1 MSRYTTGNGETL
13 MTSKKALAAL
23 ILISFGS
30 VAALPAAADPGL
42 PSYAAPAPQGA
53 QGESIHGTIAAV
65 IDKYHLTLNDDRG
78 FVDHV
83 TLRASTT
90 INPPG
95 LTLQNGEPV
104 MINGHADGH
113 EFVAEEIDA
122 PNPDAPGDNGDAGA
136 YNVAPDDDAYAYGPP
151 AYDPYYY
158 GYPYG
163 GIGIGIGFYGGGY
176 YGGYYGG
183 RGHGYG
189 HGYGHGGYGYGH
201 GGGYGGHGYGGGYGG
216 RSSGGGYG
224 ARASAGGARS
234 FGGGGARG
242 GGGGTHGGGG
252 GRH

>member
-122 PNPDAPGDNGDAGA
+122 PNPDAQAQQSGSQQAKQPDERIIRCGEKMSRHAALLVAEARIPRRDDGA
-136 YNVAPDDDAYAYGPP
+136 VAVLIDRERHLGGMVVGVTVVPP
-151 AYDPYYY
+151 RACN
-158 GYPYG
+158 
-163 GIGIGIGFYGGGY
+163 IMI
-176 YGGYYGG
+176 
-183 RGHGYG
+183 
-189 HGYGHGGYGYGH
+189 
-201 GGGYGGHGYGGGYGG
+201 
-216 RSSGGGYG
+216 
-224 ARASAGGARS
+224 RASAEGRQQKSACQMAQNFASGPNGRCSGPGDVA
-234 FGGGGARG
+234 FFC
-242 GGGGTHGGGG
+242 HGPGPLK
-252 GRH
+252 RWPNT